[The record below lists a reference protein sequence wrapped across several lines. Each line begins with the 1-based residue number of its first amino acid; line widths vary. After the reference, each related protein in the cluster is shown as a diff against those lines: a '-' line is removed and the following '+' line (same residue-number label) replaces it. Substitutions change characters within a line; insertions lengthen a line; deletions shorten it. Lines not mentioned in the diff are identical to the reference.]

1 MNKYLSIGTKS
12 FPYLKVLY
20 DFFLKSLIPLI
31 CINRSFSNIGGHF
44 FLLNT

>member
-20 DFFLKSLIPLI
+20 DFFLEIIDPFDLYKQII
-31 CINRSFSNIGGHF
+31 F
-44 FLLNT
+44 